1 MFSLALRARSLLEA
15 LIMKYLRFV
24 ARVAVMTVVVATA
37 VRAQDFRGRGDSLFV
52 WSARLRDGGLLT
64 IKNIVGAINV
74 TEANGDR
81 VEVRAEKR
89 MRGRGDLRDIAFD
102 VQEGASGVTI
112 CTVYRGESACDE
124 GSFENTRFSVRYTVA
139 IPRGLR
145 LRASTGNGELSI
157 EKAGSE
163 VEARTGNGGIRI
175 GQTEGRVVAST
186 GNGDLEVESARGP
199 VRASTGN
206 GRVFVSTSAGPV
218 SATTGNGDIDVRMQS
233 LSTEADMDFRSGS
246 GAVRVTLPAD
256 FNGDVD
262 ASTGNGELRT
272 DFAIK
277 LIGRLDPQHMR
288 GTIGN
293 GGRTIHL
300 STGNGRLEIR
310 KGS

>member
-1 MFSLALRARSLLEA
+1 
-15 LIMKYLRFV
+15 MKFPQLV
-24 ARVAVMTVVVATA
+24 ARLAVMMSVVVSTA
-37 VRAQDFRGRGDSLFV
+37 HAQESQGRGDSVFV
-52 WSARLRDGGLLT
+52 WSARIRDGGLLT

-74 TEANGDR
+74 TESSADR

-89 MRGRGDLRDIAFD
+89 MRGRGDPADIGFD
-102 VQEGASGVTI
+102 VQETGSGATI
-112 CTVYRGESACDE
+112 CTVYRGQSACDD
-124 GSFENTRFSVRYTVA
+124 GGFNNTRFSVRYTIA

-145 LRASTGNGELSI
+145 LHASTGNGELSV
-157 EKAGSE
+157 ERAGSD
-163 VEARTGNGGIRI
+163 VDVHTGNGGIRV

-186 GNGDLEVESARGP
+186 GNGDLEVQSARGP

-206 GRVFVSTSAGPV
+206 GRVFVSTVAGPV

-272 DFAIK
+272 DFAIR
-277 LIGRLDPQHMR
+277 LVGRLDPQHMR